1 MTQCGRFDE
10 REKRLQTVLV
20 PYWGE
25 INADGTISYGYEQRF
40 ELIEEEK
47 EMKKFTK
54 SDLRDGDI
62 VMYDSGEMRI
72 VKNNELYDDHD
83 RLKSSIDLYD
93 KDLKC
98 SGCLRGDP
106 LDIVKVYRQI
116 WKREEQTITRD
127 EKVLLKNIAKNFKYI
142 ARNRDSTLF
151 VYGDEPEKEVGTLNM
166 WLRRPDSYIA
176 NLEVYTHLFPMVKWE
191 DEEPCLIE
199 DLLKLPVKEDKE

>member
-25 INADGTISYGYEQRF
+25 INADGTISYGYVRRF

-54 SDLRDGDI
+54 SDLREGD
-62 VMYDSGEMRI
+62 VVEYRNGALRI
-72 VKNNELYDDHD
+72 VKGEKLYNNARLVYNVIDYDENLKNLSGDH
-83 RLKSSIDLYD
+83 
-93 KDLKC
+93 
-98 SGCLRGDP
+98 
-106 LDIVKVYRQI
+106 LDIVKVYRPI
-116 WKREEQTITRD
+116 WKREDLTITSD

-151 VYGDEPEKEVGTLNM
+151 VYGDKPEKEVGTLNM

-176 NLEVYTHLFPMVKWE
+176 NLAVYIHLFPMVKWE
-191 DEEPCLIE
+191 DEEPWLIE
-199 DLLKLPVKEDKE
+199 DLLKLPVKEGDTK